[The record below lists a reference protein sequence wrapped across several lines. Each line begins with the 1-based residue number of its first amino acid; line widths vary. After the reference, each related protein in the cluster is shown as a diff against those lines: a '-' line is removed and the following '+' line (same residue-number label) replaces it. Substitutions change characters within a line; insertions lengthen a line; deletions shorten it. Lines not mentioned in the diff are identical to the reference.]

1 MGKLIFRVYTIANL
15 SDIIKQFSYQKS
27 INLMKKNLFR
37 GSLFTVGASL
47 WWGVI
52 GVLYFKFV
60 SFASPLELTIHRTI
74 WTALL
79 LVITTSY
86 YSKWSEFNK
95 VINKRINIFI
105 LLITGLLISI
115 NWFTWLYAVKTN
127 KLLDGALGYYIFPI
141 LSVFFGIIF
150 LKEKYNKNQIISIL
164 LVVLALIYMLF
175 KLGEF
180 PWIGIIVAVTFSLY
194 GLIRKK
200 VKVSSDIGLLIETL
214 LISPIA
220 IGFFIFLLKYDAN
233 IFSINEPLLS
243 FYLFWAGLMTLIPL
257 FWYTK
262 GFSLIGIGPASM
274 IFFLTPTAQFFL
286 GLYYFNEPLILDKL
300 ISFIFIWIAV
310 IIYLNELRKE

>member
-1 MGKLIFRVYTIANL
+1 
-15 SDIIKQFSYQKS
+15 
-27 INLMKKNLFR
+27 MKKNYI
-37 GSLFTVGASL
+37 VGASYTILASL
-47 WWGVI
+47 WWGII

-60 SFASPLELTIHRTI
+60 SFASALELTIHRTI

-79 LVITTSY
+79 LIITTSY
-86 YSKWSEFNK
+86 SSNWGEFNK
-95 VINKRINIFI
+95 IISKRINILI
-105 LLITGLLISI
+105 LFITGLLISI

-127 KLLDGALGYYIFPI
+127 NLLDGALGYYIFPI
-141 LSVFFGIIF
+141 LSVFLGFIF
-150 LKEKYNKNQIISIL
+150 LKEKFNRNQIISVIL
-164 LVVLALIYMLF
+164 VIVSLIYLLI
-175 KLGEF
+175 KLGEV
-180 PWIGIIVAVTFSLY
+180 PWIGLIVAVTFSLY

-220 IGFFIFLLKYDAN
+220 IGFFVFLVNNNLN
-233 IFSINEPLLS
+233 IFSFNEPVLS

-262 GFSLIGIGPASM
+262 GFGLIGIGPASM

-286 GLYYFNEPLILDKL
+286 GFYFFNEPLNLDKL

-310 IIYLNELRKE
+310 IVYLNELRKE

>member
-1 MGKLIFRVYTIANL
+1 
-15 SDIIKQFSYQKS
+15 
-27 INLMKKNLFR
+27 MKKKLLN

-60 SFASPLELTIHRTI
+60 SFASALELVIHRTI

-79 LVITTSY
+79 LIITTSY
-86 YSKWSEFNK
+86 FSKWSEFNRIINSK
-95 VINKRINIFI
+95 TNVII
-105 LLITGLLISI
+105 LFFTGLLISI

-127 KLLDGALGYYIFPI
+127 NLLDSALGYYIFPI
-141 LSVFFGIIF
+141 LSVFFGITF
-150 LKEKYNKNQIISIL
+150 LKEKYNRNKIISVL
-164 LVVLALIYMLF
+164 LVVVALIYLII
-175 KLGEF
+175 KLGEI
-180 PWIGIIVAVTFSLY
+180 PWIGITVAVTFSLY
-194 GLIRKK
+194 ALIRKK

-220 IGFFIFLLKYDAN
+220 ISLFIYLIKYNIN
-233 IFSINEPLLS
+233 IFSINEPVLS

-262 GFSLIGIGPASM
+262 GFKLIGIGPASM
-274 IFFLTPTAQFFL
+274 IFFLTPTSQFFL

-310 IIYLNELRKE
+310 IVYLNELRKE

>member
-1 MGKLIFRVYTIANL
+1 
-15 SDIIKQFSYQKS
+15 
-27 INLMKKNLFR
+27 MKKNLFK
-37 GSLFTVGASL
+37 GSLFNIGASL

-60 SFASPLELTIHRTI
+60 SFASALELTIHRTI

-79 LVITTSY
+79 LIITTSY

-95 VINKRINIFI
+95 IIRKRVNIFI
-105 LLITGLLISI
+105 FFITGLLISI
-115 NWFTWLYAVKTN
+115 NWITWLYAVKTN
-127 KLLDGALGYYIFPI
+127 NLLDAALGYYIFPI

-150 LKEKYNKNQIISIL
+150 LKEKYNRNKIIAVF
-164 LVVLALIYMLF
+164 LVITSLIYLLL
-175 KLGEF
+175 KLGEV
-180 PWIGIIVAVTFSLY
+180 PWIGITVAVTFSLY

-200 VKVSSDIGLLIETL
+200 IKISSDIGLLIETI

-220 IGFFIFLLKYDAN
+220 IGLFLFLIKNNAN
-233 IFSINEPLLS
+233 IFSINEPILS
-243 FYLFWAGLMTLIPL
+243 FYLLWAGLMTLIPL

-262 GFSLIGIGPASM
+262 SFELIGIGPASM
-274 IFFLTPTAQFFL
+274 LFFLTPTAQFFL

-300 ISFIFIWIAV
+300 ISFAFIWIAV

>member
-1 MGKLIFRVYTIANL
+1 
-15 SDIIKQFSYQKS
+15 
-27 INLMKKNLFR
+27 MKKKIFK

-47 WWGVI
+47 WWGII

-60 SFASPLELTIHRTI
+60 SFASALELTIHRTI

-79 LVITTSY
+79 LIITTSY
-86 YSKWSEFNK
+86 FTKWGEFK
-95 VINKRINIFI
+95 KIINRKINILIF
-105 LLITGLLISI
+105 LITGLLISI

-127 KLLDGALGYYIFPI
+127 NLLDSALGYYIFPI
-141 LSVFFGIIF
+141 FSVFFGIIF
-150 LKEKYNKNQIISIL
+150 LKEKYNRNKIISVL
-164 LVVLALIYMLF
+164 LVITSLIYLLI
-175 KLGEF
+175 KLGEV
-180 PWIGIIVAVTFSLY
+180 PWIGITVAITFSLY

-200 VKVSSDIGLLIETL
+200 VKVSSDTGLLIETL
-214 LISPIA
+214 LISPLA
-220 IGFFIFLLKYDAN
+220 VALFIFLIKNNLN
-233 IFSINEPLLS
+233 IFSINEPALS

-262 GFSLIGIGPASM
+262 GFELIGIGPASM

-300 ISFIFIWIAV
+300 ISFVFIWIAV

>member
-1 MGKLIFRVYTIANL
+1 
-15 SDIIKQFSYQKS
+15 
-27 INLMKKNLFR
+27 MKKNLLK

-60 SFASPLELTIHRTI
+60 SFASAVELTIHRTV

-79 LVITTSY
+79 LIITTSY
-86 YSKWSEFNK
+86 FSKWGEFNRILKKK
-95 VINKRINIFI
+95 VNILI
-105 LLITGLLISI
+105 LFITGILISI

-127 KLLDGALGYYIFPI
+127 NLLDSALGYYIFPI

-150 LKEKYNKNQIISIL
+150 LREKYNRNKIVSVIL
-164 LVVLALIYMLF
+164 VAAALIYLIL
-175 KLGEF
+175 KLGEI
-180 PWIGIIVAVTFSLY
+180 PWIGITVAVTFSLY

-200 VKVSSDIGLLIETL
+200 IKISSDIGLLIETL
-214 LISPIA
+214 FISPIA
-220 IGFFIFLLKYDAN
+220 IGLFIFLIENNAN
-233 IFSINEPLLS
+233 IFSLNEPVLS

-262 GFSLIGIGPASM
+262 GFELIGIGPASM

-286 GLYYFNEPLILDKL
+286 GIYYFNEPLNLDKL
-300 ISFIFIWIAV
+300 ISFIFIWVAV
-310 IIYLNELRKE
+310 IVYLNELRKE

>member
-1 MGKLIFRVYTIANL
+1 
-15 SDIIKQFSYQKS
+15 
-27 INLMKKNLFR
+27 MKKNLFK

-47 WWGVI
+47 WWGII

-60 SFASPLELTIHRTI
+60 SFASAIELTIHRTI

-79 LVITTSY
+79 LIITTTY
-86 YSKWSEFNK
+86 FSKWSEFNRIVDK
-95 VINKRINIFI
+95 KINI
-105 LLITGLLISI
+105 LIFFVTALLISI

-127 KLLDGALGYYIFPI
+127 NLLDSALGYYIFPI

-150 LKEKYNKNQIISIL
+150 LKEKYNKNKIISVL
-164 LVVLALIYMLF
+164 LVLVALIYLLV
-175 KLGEF
+175 KLDTV
-180 PWIGIIVAVTFSLY
+180 PWIGITVAVTFSLY

-200 VKVSSDIGLLIETL
+200 IKVSTDIGLLIETL

-220 IGFFIFLLKYDAN
+220 ISLFIYLMKNNTN
-233 IFSINEPLLS
+233 IFSLNEPVLS
-243 FYLFWAGLMTLIPL
+243 FYLFWAGLITLIPL

-262 GFSLIGIGPASM
+262 GFELIGIGPASI
-274 IFFLTPTAQFFL
+274 IFFLTPTAQFFV

>member
-1 MGKLIFRVYTIANL
+1 
-15 SDIIKQFSYQKS
+15 
-27 INLMKKNLFR
+27 MKKNLFK

-60 SFASPLELTIHRTI
+60 SFASALELVIHRTI

-79 LVITTSY
+79 LVLITSY
-86 YSKWSEFNK
+86 FSNWSEFNK
-95 VINKRINIFI
+95 IVNKKINIFI
-105 LLITGLLISI
+105 FFITGLLISI

-127 KLLDGALGYYIFPI
+127 NLLDSALGYYIFPI
-141 LSVFFGIIF
+141 LSVFFGVIF
-150 LKEKYNKNQIISIL
+150 LKEKYNKNKIISVF
-164 LVVLALIYMLF
+164 LVVVALLYLII
-175 KLGEF
+175 KLGII
-180 PWIGIIVAVTFSLY
+180 PWIGITVAVTFSLY

-200 VKVSSDIGLLIETL
+200 IKVSSDIGMLIETL

-220 IGFFIFLLKYDAN
+220 IGLFIFLIKNNSN
-233 IFSINEPLLS
+233 IFSISEPVLS
-243 FYLFWAGLMTLIPL
+243 FYLFWAGLMTLVPL

-262 GFSLIGIGPASM
+262 GFELIGIGPASM

-286 GLYYFNEPLILDKL
+286 GIYYFNEPLDLDKL

>member
-1 MGKLIFRVYTIANL
+1 
-15 SDIIKQFSYQKS
+15 
-27 INLMKKNLFR
+27 MKKNLFK

-52 GVLYFKFV
+52 GVIYFKFV
-60 SFASPLELTIHRTI
+60 SFASALELTIHRTV

-79 LVITTSY
+79 LLLTTSY
-86 YSKWSEFNK
+86 FSKWNEFNK
-95 VINKRINIFI
+95 IINKKINIFI
-105 LLITGLLISI
+105 LLITGILISI
-115 NWFTWLYAVKTN
+115 NWFTWLYAVKMN
-127 KLLDGALGYYIFPI
+127 RLLDSALGYYIFPI

-150 LKEKYNKNQIISIL
+150 LKEKYNRNKIISVL
-164 LVVLALIYMLF
+164 LVVAAMIYLVI
-175 KLGEF
+175 KLGEI
-180 PWIGIIVAVTFSLY
+180 PWIGLTVAVTFSLY

-220 IGFFIFLLKYDAN
+220 IGLFIFLIKNNVN
-233 IFSINEPLLS
+233 IFSLNKPVLS

-262 GFSLIGIGPASM
+262 GFELIGIGPASM

-286 GLYYFNEPLILDKL
+286 GLYYFGEPLILDKL

>member
-1 MGKLIFRVYTIANL
+1 
-15 SDIIKQFSYQKS
+15 
-27 INLMKKNLFR
+27 MKKNLFK

-47 WWGVI
+47 WWGII

-60 SFASPLELTIHRTI
+60 SFASAIELTIHRTI

-79 LVITTSY
+79 LIITTTY
-86 YSKWSEFNK
+86 FSKWSEFNK
-95 VINKRINIFI
+95 IIDKKINI
-105 LLITGLLISI
+105 LIFFVTALLIST

-127 KLLDGALGYYIFPI
+127 NLLDSALGYYIFPI

-150 LKEKYNKNQIISIL
+150 LKEKYNKNKIISVL
-164 LVVLALIYMLF
+164 LVLVALIYLIV
-175 KLGEF
+175 KSGAV
-180 PWIGIIVAVTFSLY
+180 PWIGITVAVTFSLY

-200 VKVSSDIGLLIETL
+200 IKVSTDIGLLIETL
-214 LISPIA
+214 LITPIA
-220 IGFFIFLLKYDAN
+220 ASLFIYLMKNNAN
-233 IFSINEPLLS
+233 IFSLNEPALS

-262 GFSLIGIGPASM
+262 GFELIGIGPASM

-300 ISFIFIWIAV
+300 ISFIFIWFAV